1 MCTRISR
8 ARHGAADRYTIRR
21 MRVLLLQ
28 WIVAAAVLSWAR
40 PATAALGEQESSIAA
55 DQAHLRAST
64 RVTRADGYTLHEMRS
79 DSGTVVREYASPTG
93 TVFAVSW
100 QGPFLPDMKQL
111 LGAHFD
117 EYARATKARR
127 RRGPIVVREPGLVV
141 EMSGHPRSFS
151 GRAYVPDLVPP
162 GVAPPSP

>member
-1 MCTRISR
+1 MPRISV
-8 ARHGAADRYTIRR
+8 
-21 MRVLLLQ
+21 VLLSCAFA
-28 WIVAAAVLSWAR
+28 VAAH
-40 PATAALGEQESSIAA
+40 PALAALGEQESSIDA
-55 DQAHLRAST
+55 DQAHLRASA
-64 RVTRADGYTLHEMRS
+64 RVTRTPAYTLHEMRS
-79 DSGTVVREYASPTG
+79 DSGTVVREYASPAG

-111 LGAHFD
+111 LGARFD
-117 EYARATKARR
+117 ELARAANGRR
-127 RRGPIVVREPGLVV
+127 RRGPLLIREPGLVV